1 MRLASRLLAGSAL
14 GLTLAFTGAGMASAE
29 EPFAPTDQ
37 LTDSADVL
45 SGSEEGTVT
54 DALDQLQSEDG
65 ITAYVVYVDSFDD
78 LRPGEWTEQA
88 FTDGGLGGNDVLLAV
103 AVDTSRVGYGAGSAV
118 DADVASIVTNDV
130 EPLLSDQQWATAA
143 TTFAQELQ
151 PSDTGTYALGGLLGV
166 AVLGAGGYAVVRNRR
181 KKKAVAASQ
190 ARAAEIAAAE
200 EAARD
205 PHHGTATQDL
215 HYRAS
220 AELLSLDEA
229 IKTSQLDVDYARA
242 QYGPGSVT
250 ESAAALQESRT
261 ELGQAFQIRQELDD
275 DIPEDEPTQRRML
288 AELLAL
294 TGSARARL
302 DQQAAAHREL
312 RHLEEDAPGALDR
325 LDPQIA
331 RVQGRIAPTAQ
342 VLADLQARY
351 APSTWRAVADN
362 TGEAEQRVQVAGQA
376 LQHGRE
382 ELAAGRPAGAVPAVR
397 AAEDALAQADRL
409 LAAVD
414 KLQAELASAPER
426 FTAVREETERDIAE
440 AKVLL
445 DRGVD
450 TPGLREQLARA
461 ESALATAGRPP
472 ADGDLPDP
480 LAVTRALDDADQAL
494 ESALE
499 PARDA
504 RQQQERAL
512 AHLGQA
518 LNAAASAVDA
528 TADYVATR
536 RGAVRAAARTRLAEA
551 DRHLDEANRLAAA
564 KDPVSA
570 LREAQRAQQ
579 LGQEAMTLAQQDVR
593 AYSDHDQGGY
603 GGGGYGRGYGRR
615 GGGMGDAVVGGIAGA
630 ALGNI
635 LFGGLGGGFGG
646 GFGGGDG
653 GGGDFG
659 GGDFGGDFGGGG
671 F

>member
-450 TPGLREQLARA
+450 TPGCVSSSPGPSRPWPPRVARRPTA
-461 ESALATAGRPP
+461 TCPTRWRSPGRWTTPTRRSSPRWSPPGTPGSSRSAPSPTWVRRSTPPPARWTRPP
-472 ADGDLPDP
+472 TTSPP
-480 LAVTRALDDADQAL
+480 
-494 ESALE
+494 
-499 PARDA
+499 
-504 RQQQERAL
+504 
-512 AHLGQA
+512 
-518 LNAAASAVDA
+518 
-528 TADYVATR
+528 
-536 RGAVRAAARTRLAEA
+536 AAARSGPR
-551 DRHLDEANRLAAA
+551 R
-564 KDPVSA
+564 
-570 LREAQRAQQ
+570 
-579 LGQEAMTLAQQDVR
+579 
-593 AYSDHDQGGY
+593 
-603 GGGGYGRGYGRR
+603 GRGWPRPTGTWTRRTGWPRPRTRSPRCARPSAPSSWGRR
-615 GGGMGDAVVGGIAGA
+615 P
-630 ALGNI
+630 
-635 LFGGLGGGFGG
+635 
-646 GFGGGDG
+646 
-653 GGGDFG
+653 
-659 GGDFGGDFGGGG
+659 
-671 F
+671 

>member
-1 MRLASRLLAGSAL
+1 MRLVPRLLAGSAL
-14 GLTLAFTGAGMASAE
+14 GLVLLSTGAGVASAE
-29 EPFAPTDQ
+29 EPFAPTEQ
-37 LTDSADVL
+37 LTDTADVL
-45 SGSEEGTVT
+45 SGGEESTVT
-54 DALDQLQSEDG
+54 DALDQLQTDDG
-65 ITAYVVYVDSFDD
+65 ITAYVVFVDSFDD
-78 LRPGEWTEQA
+78 LTPGEWTEQA
-88 FTDGGLGGNDVLLAV
+88 FTQGGLGGNDVLLAV
-103 AVDTSRVGYGAGSAV
+103 AVETSRVGYGAGSAV
-118 DADVASIVTNDV
+118 DADVASIVTADV
-130 EPLLSDQQWATAA
+130 EPLLGDQEWATAA

-151 PSDTGTYALGGLLGV
+151 PSDSGSYALGGLLGV
-166 AVLGAGGYAVVRNRR
+166 AVLGAGGYALVRNRR
-181 KKKAVAASQ
+181 KKKAVAASR

-205 PHHGTATQDL
+205 PHHGTPTQDL

-229 IKTSQLDVDYARA
+229 VKTSQLDVDYARA
-242 QYGPGSVT
+242 QYGAGSVT
-250 ESAAALQESRT
+250 GSAAALQESRSD
-261 ELGQAFQIRQELDD
+261 LAKAFQIRQELDD

-302 DQQAAAHREL
+302 EQQAAAHREL
-312 RHLEEDAPGALDR
+312 RHLEADAPGALDR
-325 LDPQIA
+325 LEPEIA
-331 RVQGRIAPTAQ
+331 RVRTRIAPAEQ
-342 VLADLQARY
+342 VLAELRSRY

-362 TGEAEQRVQVAGQA
+362 TGEAAQRVEVAGQA
-376 LQHGRE
+376 LQHGRA

-397 AAEDALAQADRL
+397 AAEDALAQGDRL
-409 LAAVD
+409 LDAVD
-414 KLQAELASAPER
+414 KLRAELVAAPER
-426 FTAVREETERDIAE
+426 FAAVRDETERDIAE
-440 AKVLL
+440 ATALL
-445 DRGVD
+445 GRGVD

-461 ESALATAGRPP
+461 EAALVTANRPP
-472 ADGDLPDP
+472 ADGELPDP
-480 LAVTRALDDADQAL
+480 VAVTRALDDADQAL

-518 LNAAASAVDA
+518 LRSAAGAVDA
-528 TADYVATR
+528 TADFIATR
-536 RGAVRAAARTRLAEA
+536 RGAVRAQARTRLAEA
-551 DRHLDEANRLAAA
+551 DRHLDDANRLAAD

-570 LREAQRAQQ
+570 LREAQRAER
-579 LGQEAMTLAQQDVR
+579 LAQEAMSQAQRDVQS
-593 AYSDHDQGGY
+593 YTDVDQRGPGGRH
-603 GGGGYGRGYGRR
+603 GGGYGRR

-653 GGGDFG
+653 GGGFG